1 MSYIE
6 NNKEEYIEKVYAGWL
21 GKMIGVRHGANIE
34 GWSYDRIAKTY
45 GEIDDYIVDFKNFAA
60 DDDINGPLFFQRAL
74 DDSRCSKDITPEEMG
89 KVWLNYIPYPNL
101 PAVFLW
107 FGGYG
112 ISTEHTAY
120 INMINGIKPPMSGS
134 IKQNG
139 PAVAE
144 QIGGEIFSDCW
155 GLVAPGNPE
164 LAADLAEKMAS
175 VSHDGNGIYGGRFVA
190 AAIALAFVES
200 DIEVIIEKALTFIP
214 EDCDFRV
221 MSRKVISFFKEDTDK
236 EWRKCFK
243 YIYENYGYDKYPGN
257 CHIMPNAAVVVMGL
271 LYSEGDYSDGINI
284 SNMAGWDTDCN
295 VGNIGTILAVMKGVD
310 GIDDKWIKP
319 IKDFVCCS
327 NVIGSLNILD
337 LPWMASDTSRL
348 GFSLAKTEVPGSW
361 KDILMK
367 KSISCHFEY
376 PGSTHAIRGRCESGS
391 DIQFENTTEQSFN
404 GKRSLKIMIPSFTT
418 ASSHQVFLQTYYQSQ
433 DFNDSRY
440 NPSFS
445 PIFYPGGSFSAN
457 VYLPSEDMRDTEEIK
472 IIPFCKSI
480 AGKIFYGETQGLT
493 PGEWN
498 SVSWTVSSDLEGV
511 EEIGFDLR
519 TLHAMRDGSEYY
531 APAKIFYLDN
541 FSFDDNADYQIDT
554 ARDLFLDKWT
564 DLHKPISQFVKNRG
578 IWDLEEGML
587 TGSYP
592 QSSAQGDIYSGNY
605 YWKDYAF
612 SATIVP
618 IMGKAHGLSFRVNG
632 AMTGYVLHLDE
643 NDRLVLKKNNY
654 SLLNL
659 VEVPFKWKSG
669 EEYTFTVTVK
679 GPDIRVESAGKE
691 LIVYTDKDNPF
702 LSGCIGF
709 SVLQGRMG
717 IKNYQ
722 VKTIDEILH

>member
-6 NNKEEYIEKVYAGWL
+6 NNKEEYIKKVYAGWL

-34 GWSYDRIAKTY
+34 GWSYDKIAKTY
-45 GEIDDYIVDFKNFAA
+45 GEINDYIVDFKNFAA

-74 DDSRCSKDITPEEMG
+74 DDSRCSKDITAEEMG
-89 KVWLNYIPYPNL
+89 KAWLNYIPYPNL

-139 PAVAE
+139 PAIAE
-144 QIGGEIFSDCW
+144 QIGGQIFSDCW

-164 LAADLAEKMAS
+164 LAANLAEKMAS
-175 VSHDGNGIYGGRFVA
+175 VSHDGNGIYGGRFIA

-200 DIEVIIEKALTFIP
+200 NIEVIVDKALSFIP
-214 EDCDFRV
+214 EHCEYRT
-221 MSRKVISFFKEDTDK
+221 MSQEVIRFFKEDPDK
-236 EWRKCFK
+236 DWRNCFQ
-243 YIYENYGYDKYPGN
+243 YIYEHYGYDKYPGN
-257 CHIMPNAAVVVMGL
+257 CHIMPNAAIVVMGL
-271 LYSEGDYSDGINI
+271 LYSEGDYSKGINV

-295 VGNIGTILAVMKGVD
+295 VGNIGTILGVMKGVD
-310 GIDDKWIKP
+310 SIDDKWIKP

-327 NVIGSLNILD
+327 NVVGSLNILD

-348 GFSLAKTEVPGSW
+348 GFSLAGTSIPDSW
-361 KDILMK
+361 KEILMK
-367 KSISCHFEY
+367 KSLSCHFEY
-376 PGSTHAIRGRCESGS
+376 PGSTHAIRGKAETGIE
-391 DIQFENTTEQSFN
+391 IQFENTTEHSFS
-404 GKRSLKIMIPSFTT
+404 GKRSLKIIIPSFKS
-418 ASSHQVFLQTYYQSQ
+418 AESHQVYLQTYYQSR
-433 DFNDSRY
+433 DFDDSRY

-445 PIFYPGGSFSAN
+445 PIFYPGGSFSAQF
-457 VYLPSEDMRDTEEIK
+457 YLPVEELRDKEEIK

-480 AGKIFYGETQGLT
+480 SGKTFYGEIQKLT
-493 PGEWN
+493 AGKWN
-498 SVSWTVSSDLEGV
+498 SVSWTVSTKMEGV

-519 TLHAMRDGSEYY
+519 SLHAMRDNTEHH

-541 FSFDDNADYQIDT
+541 FVFNNKADYQIDT
-554 ARDLFLDKWT
+554 NKDLFLDIWT
-564 DLHKPISQFVKNRG
+564 GLHKPISQFVKNRG

-592 QSSAQGDIYSGNY
+592 QSSDHGDIYTGNY
-605 YWKDYAF
+605 YWKDYSL
-612 SATIVP
+612 SATIYP
-618 IMGKAHGLSFRVNG
+618 ITGKAHGLILRANG
-632 AMTGYVLHLDE
+632 AMTGYMLYLEE
-643 NDRLVLKKNNY
+643 NDHLVLKKNDY
-654 SLLNL
+654 GLQTL
-659 VEVPFKWKSG
+659 VEVPFKWKLGKNYQLKITVVGSKISVQYDG
-669 EEYTFTVTVK
+669 TEVMSFT
-679 GPDIRVESAGKE
+679 DE
-691 LIVYTDKDNPF
+691 KDPY

-709 SVLQGRMG
+709 TVVQGRMG

-722 VKTIDEILH
+722 VKTIEE